1 MAVLFDLL
9 EGNLAVDLVDD
20 GHMLGLAALE
30 QLLHAGKTLGD
41 VVGAGNAAGVEGT
54 HGQLGARL
62 ANGLSGDNAHGL
74 AHGDRLAVSQ
84 RGAVALAAH
93 AVLGP
98 AVQHRADLDALHA
111 PAGNQLGVVVV
122 HQLILGHQHIA
133 VFVAEILH
141 QITANE
147 TLLQRLDGLGTRG
160 NLKDLQALGSAAVVL
175 QNDDLLGDIHQT
187 AGQVTGVGGTQS
199 RIRQALPGASGGNEV
214 FENGQAFTIVSPD
227 GNFNGLAGGVGNV
240 SAHAGQLVQVGDA
253 AAGAGVRHHEDG
265 VVPVQA
271 LLQGG
276 GHVTGTLIPH
286 LQYRLI
292 AFALRQEALVVLGAD
307 LVHLSVGGGQHFGLL
322 LGNGGVAH
330 SHSDAADRGILI
342 ALGLDFVQNLGGVL
356 GAVDLDAALDDLAQ
370 LLFAHQEVHLELQ
383 GLLRRGTVHIAQ
395 ILRDGTV
402 EDHAAHGGVH
412 QTRHRRAVEIHRA
425 ADLDLGV
432 QGDVVGVVGHHG
444 LVHIAEHLALAL
456 FPVLVQGQVVGAQH
470 HILGGNSDRP
480 AVGGLE
486 QVVGGQHQEAGL
498 GLGLGGQR
506 HMNSHLVTVK
516 VGVVSGADQGVQLQG
531 AALYQHR
538 LEGLDAQ
545 TVQGRRAV

>member
-1 MAVLFDLL
+1 MLVVDVHALHPVHPLDLLDQIILDLLGAADGQHIMGIDRAFGNALAPLDILALFDSQPAAEGNEVRAGIAALLVGDNNVAVLFDLL

-54 HGQLGARL
+54 HGQLGARF

-199 RIRQALPGASGGNEV
+199 RIRQALPGASE
-214 FENGQAFTIVSPD
+214 EMKYSKM
-227 GNFNGLAGGVGNV
+227 
-240 SAHAGQLVQVGDA
+240 
-253 AAGAGVRHHEDG
+253 VR
-265 VVPVQA
+265 PS
-271 LLQGG
+271 
-276 GHVTGTLIPH
+276 
-286 LQYRLI
+286 R
-292 AFALRQEALVVLGAD
+292 
-307 LVHLSVGGGQHFGLL
+307 
-322 LGNGGVAH
+322 
-330 SHSDAADRGILI
+330 
-342 ALGLDFVQNLGGVL
+342 
-356 GAVDLDAALDDLAQ
+356 
-370 LLFAHQEVHLELQ
+370 
-383 GLLRRGTVHIAQ
+383 
-395 ILRDGTV
+395 
-402 EDHAAHGGVH
+402 
-412 QTRHRRAVEIHRA
+412 
-425 ADLDLGV
+425 
-432 QGDVVGVVGHHG
+432 
-444 LVHIAEHLALAL
+444 
-456 FPVLVQGQVVGAQH
+456 
-470 HILGGNSDRP
+470 
-480 AVGGLE
+480 
-486 QVVGGQHQEAGL
+486 
-498 GLGLGGQR
+498 
-506 HMNSHLVTVK
+506 
-516 VGVVSGADQGVQLQG
+516 
-531 AALYQHR
+531 
-538 LEGLDAQ
+538 
-545 TVQGRRAV
+545 